1 MENISAI
8 IFSQYFEEDGDKQE
22 ADFEIFQSIEKD

>member
-8 IFSQYFEEDGDKQE
+8 IFSQHFEEDGQE
-22 ADFEIFQSIEKD
+22 AQEFEIFQSIERD